1 MTISG
6 AVLRGMRNPFRSVVR
21 ASVVVVLLALVVG
34 FLALMI
40 ESTRSSRERIAAME
54 RRVQTLIELR
64 EAGAFGTGGFGGD
77 SPIGKEGFTVAT
89 LEKTLKIPNAR
100 HLARVDE
107 YVYKPE
113 MDATKGNAYAMII
126 GMHPDAAMR
135 AIGEVDYENT
145 KIIAG
150 RTLRPQDEN
159 AAVAVVGQLYAKQ
172 RLGIR
177 EASNFPAG
185 GRQAF
190 FNGQPFQ
197 VIGIYTTE
205 NDFGD
210 NHVFMPIKAFRQAYQ
225 PRDKLSKIFVTV
237 DSVANVEKVVNDLKS
252 IPEADVVTI
261 PESVATARSALGT
274 LSVAS
279 AYAAAMLFAIGAV
292 LVVFVMVL
300 STRERIHEIGTLKAI
315 GASNREVA
323 VQFLAEAVAIS
334 ALAGIAAMIIT
345 VPLVQILGGLLGV
358 AVSFGWQVALL
369 ILLGSIT
376 FAALGSLYPVIK
388 GIRLDPIEAMRR
400 T

>member
-1 MTISG
+1 MTITG
-6 AVLRGMRNPFRSVVR
+6 AVLRGVRNPFRSMVR
-21 ASVVVVLLALVVG
+21 ALVVLILLALVVG

-40 ESTRSSRERIAAME
+40 EATMSSRERIAAME
-54 RRVQTLIELR
+54 SRVQTLIELR

-89 LEKTLKIPNAR
+89 LEKTLQIPHAQ

-126 GMHPDAAMR
+126 GTHPDAAMR

-145 KIIAG
+145 EILAG
-150 RTLRPQDEN
+150 RTLEPGDEN
-159 AAVAVVGQLYAKQ
+159 KPVAVVGKLYAKQ
-172 RLGIR
+172 RLGIDDASDFPRDGR
-177 EASNFPAG
+177 EAL
-185 GRQAF
+185 

-197 VIGIYTTE
+197 VVGIYTTA

-225 PRDKLSKIFVTV
+225 PGDKLSKIFVTV
-237 DSVANVEKVVNDLKS
+237 DSVANVEKVVNDLRA

-292 LVVFVMVL
+292 LVVFVMIL
-300 STRERIHEIGTLKAI
+300 STRERIREIGTLKAI
-315 GASNREVA
+315 GASNQEVA

-334 ALAGIAAMIIT
+334 GLAGIAAMIIT
-345 VPLVQILGGLLGV
+345 APIASILGRLLSV
-358 AVSFGWQVALL
+358 AVNFSWQVVFL
-369 ILLGSIT
+369 ILLGSVI

-388 GIRLDPIEAMRR
+388 GIRLNPIEAMRR